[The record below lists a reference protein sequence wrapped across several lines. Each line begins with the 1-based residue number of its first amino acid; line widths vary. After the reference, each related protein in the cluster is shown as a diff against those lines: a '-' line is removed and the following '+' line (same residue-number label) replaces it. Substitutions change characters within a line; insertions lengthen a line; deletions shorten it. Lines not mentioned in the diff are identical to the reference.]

1 MKNVYLI
8 ETKETCEVWKQ
19 YAVEAYT
26 MEQAKD
32 MVLRGDLYDSGEEL
46 DHYII
51 SDLGVNEIQ
60 KIKHCGTKEE
70 A

>member
-8 ETKETCEVWKQ
+8 ETTETCEVWKQ
-19 YAVEAYT
+19 YTVEAYT

-32 MVLRGDLYDSGEEL
+32 MILRGDLYDSGKEL

-51 SDLGVNEIQ
+51 GDLGVNEIQ
-60 KIKHCGTKEE
+60 KIKHCGIREE
-70 A
+70 V